1 MLTKSFTMFY
11 YLKKRNNYVKGNLP
25 IYLRLTIDGKRIE
38 LATKRECDPDKWNS
52 SSGRRSGSK
61 EEVKILN
68 AYLDTLQAK
77 IYEIHRQLISDGK
90 EITAEIVKDKLMGV
104 AEKPKLILEIFQRHN
119 EKLRGLVGN
128 EYAFGTVVRYE
139 TSLEHTKNF
148 IFWKFKANDF
158 DITKLNYEFI
168 SEYEFW
174 LKTVRKC
181 GHNTAMKYL
190 ANFKKIVLICVKNGW
205 LAKDPFFAFKLGK
218 REVDREALNANEI
231 SIIENKV
238 FASPR
243 LGQVRDIFLFCCYTG
258 LSYVDVHKLK
268 RSEVIDGMDGGKW
281 LVIKR
286 QKTDSPSRIP
296 ILPFAWKIL
305 ERYNDHPQCNVKGQ
319 LLPVLSNQRMNSYLK
334 EIADICGIE
343 KTVTFHLARHTFA
356 TTITLTNGVP
366 IESVSKMLGHRSIRT
381 TQQYA
386 KIVDKK
392 ISEDMI
398 NLRKLLENKAKK

>member
-25 IYLRLTIDGKRIE
+25 IYLRLTIDGKRVE
-38 LATKRECDPDKWNS
+38 LATKRECEPEKWNS
-52 SSGRRSGSK
+52 SAGRKSGNK
-61 EEVKILN
+61 EEVKLLN
-68 AYLDTLQAK
+68 AYLDTLQGK

-90 EITAEIVKDKLMGV
+90 EITAEVIKDKLTGV
-104 AEKPKLILEIFQRHN
+104 ADKPKMILEVFQRHN
-119 EKLRGLVGN
+119 EKLRQLAGN

-148 IFWKFKANDF
+148 IFWKFKQHDF
-158 DITKLNYEFI
+158 DINRLNYEFI

-190 ANFKKIVLICVKNGW
+190 ANFKKIVLIYVKSGW

-218 REVDREALNANEI
+218 REVDREALNSNEVI
-231 SIIENKV
+231 AITKKV
-238 FASPR
+238 FVSPR
-243 LGQVRDIFLFCCYTG
+243 LDQVRDIFLFCCYTG

-268 RSEVIDGMDGGKW
+268 RSEVIDGIDGEKW

-305 ERYNDHPQCNVKGQ
+305 EKYKDHAQCKVKGQ

-334 EIADICGIE
+334 EIADICGVE
-343 KTVTFHLARHTFA
+343 KTMTFHLARHTFA

-366 IESVSKMLGHRSIRT
+366 IESVSKMLGHRSIKT

-392 ISEDMI
+392 ISDDMI
-398 NLRKLLENKAKK
+398 NLRKLLESKSKK